1 MTVYD
6 EHFEATRLA
15 MLAEQHQNIVTTT
28 GEVVFRADDDEDRL
42 SGTSWTFV
50 VNIFDLIDE
59 SGFKHHLIGLLD
71 QFIEYRGQCKKLPV
85 KEGIVRFGG
94 GQITIEW
101 LPNGS
106 THL

>member
-50 VNIFDLIDE
+50 ENTGPVHRVPWSMQKA
-59 SGFKHHLIGLLD
+59 SGKRRDRAFWWWSDHH
-71 QFIEYRGQCKKLPV
+71 
-85 KEGIVRFGG
+85 
-94 GQITIEW
+94 
-101 LPNGS
+101 
-106 THL
+106 